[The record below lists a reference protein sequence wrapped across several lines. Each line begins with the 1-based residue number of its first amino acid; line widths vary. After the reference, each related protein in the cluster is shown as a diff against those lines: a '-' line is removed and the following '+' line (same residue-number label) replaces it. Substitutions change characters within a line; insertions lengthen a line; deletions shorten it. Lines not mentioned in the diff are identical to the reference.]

1 MPWDFGAGDIIAGI
15 RLAVAIYE
23 FGFVEENAA
32 GKRLLQTKSKFYRD
46 LALYTL
52 RRIELTMFLRK
63 RCALHN
69 FP

>member
-32 GKRLLQTKSKFYRD
+32 GKRLIEINSKCYGDF
-46 LALYTL
+46 ALYTL
-52 RRIELTMFLRK
+52 RRIELTMFLRN
-63 RCALHN
+63 RCTLHN